1 MPQATIIVPCFN
13 EAQRLNLSAWQQ
25 LGKNPSIR
33 LIFVDD
39 GSTDA
44 TLEVLHRLVK
54 DLPAKRSSVLALKH
68 NRGKG
73 EAVRAG
79 LVVAMSDPASWVGY
93 VDADLAT
100 PASEISRIVQH
111 VIGGAPDVVI
121 GSRVRLLGHEIK
133 RHFARFLLGRVF
145 ATTASALLSIPVYD
159 TQCGCKFF
167 RKSPQLSD
175 ALRDKFTS
183 PWLFDVELI
192 GRLLYPSSGE
202 AVPLGKFLEVP
213 LRQWHDVSGSKV
225 QRREVFRICQDLGK
239 LWWSMN
245 TGRAQGDNMV
255 GRNIATE
262 RAHVVKRSVSRR
274 RMFVHALRIPHLERQ
289 AIEVR
294 LPTADRRNNG
304 AVNHARSD
312 SDELS

>member
-1 MPQATIIVPCFN
+1 FN
-13 EAQRLNLSAWQQ
+13 EAQRLDLHAWQQ
-25 LGKNPSIR
+25 LGKNTSIR

-39 GSTDA
+39 GSTDK

-54 DLPAKRSSVLALKH
+54 ELPPKRSFVLALER

-73 EAVRAG
+73 ETVRAG
-79 LVVAMSDPASWVGY
+79 LAVAMTDPASWVGY

-111 VIGGAPDVVI
+111 FVGDASDVVI

-133 RHFARFLLGRVF
+133 RHFSRFLMGRVF

-167 RKSPQLSD
+167 RKTPQLSN
-175 ALRDKFTS
+175 ALRQKFIS

-192 GRLLYPSSGE
+192 GRLLYPTSGK
-202 AVPLGKFLEVP
+202 AVPLSKFLEVP

-225 QRREVFRICQDLGK
+225 RRREVFRICGDLGK
-239 LWWSMN
+239 LWWSIN
-245 TGRAQGDNMV
+245 LGRPQGDNLV
-255 GRNIATE
+255 GESAASE
-262 RAHVVKRSVSRR
+262 RVHVVKRSVSRR
-274 RMFVHALRIPHLERQ
+274 RMFVHARRIPDLERQ
-289 AIEVR
+289 SIKVR
-294 LPTADRRNNG
+294 LPTAYVRNIG
-304 AVNHARSD
+304 AVDNGRSD
-312 SDELS
+312 SEELL